1 MGRLLASALR
11 RLLFRVLLLGLR
23 VGTLLLRLLAALIL
37 LCIGLALL
45 ILLLLVRLLLVGTAL
60 IGRFLLIGGLLLI
73 SWLLLL
79 VLAGLPLLCC
89 PPLGVRLLV
98 LLRAALRT
106 FRAGRAVGGLA
117 ARLALRRLLR
127 LREDRGGRYPQ
138 A

>member
-1 MGRLLASALR
+1 MSRSIGSALR
-11 RLLFRVLLLGLR
+11 RLLFRILLLGLR
-23 VGTLLLRLLAALIL
+23 VRPLLLRLRAALIL

-45 ILLLLVRLLLVGTAL
+45 I
-60 IGRFLLIGGLLLI
+60 LLLI

-89 PPLGVRLLV
+89 TPLGVRLLV
-98 LLRAALRT
+98 RLRAALRT

-127 LREDRGGRYPQ
+127 LR
-138 A
+138 

>member
-1 MGRLLASALR
+1 MSRSIGSALR
-11 RLLFRVLLLGLR
+11 RLLFRILLLGLR
-23 VGTLLLRLLAALIL
+23 VRPLLLRLRAALIL

-45 ILLLLVRLLLVGTAL
+45 IL
-60 IGRFLLIGGLLLI
+60 LLIGGLLLI

-89 PPLGVRLLV
+89 TPLGVRLLV
-98 LLRAALRT
+98 RLRAALRT

-127 LREDRGGRYPQ
+127 LR
-138 A
+138 